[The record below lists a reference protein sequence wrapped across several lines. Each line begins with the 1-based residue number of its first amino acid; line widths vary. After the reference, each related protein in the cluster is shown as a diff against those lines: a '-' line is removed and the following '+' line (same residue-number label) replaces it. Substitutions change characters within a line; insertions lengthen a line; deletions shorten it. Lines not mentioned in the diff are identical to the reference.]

1 MVATPKRSLTIGV
14 VPDLPTSPTMRN
26 IISHYQTL
34 ASLDVGLTLDLS
46 LWLEPVL
53 LMTLSAELVA
63 EVISF
68 KTARIIK

>member
-14 VPDLPTSPTMRN
+14 VPDLAALPTMR
-26 IISHYQTL
+26 IITSHYYTL
-34 ASLDVGLTLDLS
+34 ALLDVGLTVDLS

-63 EVISF
+63 EVINF
-68 KTARIIK
+68 ETARIIK